1 MVINDVRAEEHR
13 LLRSNVQVEPCN
25 VRVLAQ
31 RRRSVEA
38 KTSGIQK
45 FAWFT
50 VSDTEIVCCVF
61 GRCRGNCLNG
71 SWVFGA
77 RVGKDGGNVGRR
89 QGDEAPCRPRSVR
102 EFHQPLTQT
111 RQRHGP
117 GIGGLGAGVAA
128 SLIVV
133 KEEQPVF
140 DDGAAQA
147 AAKSVPDEGWP
158 RSAVQIIEVVIRRS
172 DGIAVRFEQGA
183 VQVVR
188 TALGDQLYLRAR
200 RMARSRIRSYSR
212 NPELFDR
219 FGV

>member
-38 KTSGIQK
+38 ETSSIQK
-45 FAWFT
+45 IAWFA
-50 VSDTEIVCCVF
+50 VSDGEIVGCVF

-71 SWVFGA
+71 SRVFAAG
-77 RVGKDGGNVGRR
+77 VGKDGGNIRR
-89 QGDEAPCRPRSVR
+89 SQGDEATGSIG
-102 EFHQPLTQT
+102 EFHQSLTQT

-117 GIGGLGAGVAA
+117 GSGGLGASVAA

-133 KEEQPVF
+133 KEEQPVL
-140 DDGAAQA
+140 DDGAAQPT
-147 AAKSVPDEGWP
+147 AKSVPDEGRP

-200 RMARSRIRSYSR
+200 RMARSRICSYSR
-212 NPELFDR
+212 NPELFNR